1 MLGESSMSA
10 ADINRLIKDLGWA
23 KSELA
28 QNLGVTP
35 GTVTHWGNGHARPN
49 QVTLATMA
57 RLRGQLDRANNKNRK
72 NECIKGRSDALA
84 GDGTMGLLTY
94 RLRKDV

>member
-1 MLGESSMSA
+1 MLGASSMSA

-57 RLRGQLDRANNKNRK
+57 RLRGQLDRATNKNRK
-72 NECIKGRSDALA
+72 DEFINELSVALA

-94 RLRKDV
+94 IFRKDG